1 MKIKL
6 ILNLVA
12 KLMGVE
18 AVAMLPSLVVSLRYG
33 DGDWLAFVQT
43 IVLMAVIAVPVAR
56 LTRKVDRNLSARE
69 GMSIVALTWII
80 ISFFGALPFVFS
92 GAIPNLEDA
101 VFESVSG
108 FTTTG
113 ASVMPILEGMPRGVM
128 FWRSF
133 THWIGGMGVLVLAL
147 AVLPSLTGRTAH
159 LLRAESPG
167 PSLSRLVPK
176 LGETA
181 KILYGIYG
189 AMTLVLVV
197 LLMLGGMGI
206 YDALIH
212 AFGTAGTGGFS
223 NRGLSV
229 GAYQSPW
236 IDMVITV
243 FMILFGINFS
253 VHYRVLSGSWRD
265 AFRDEELRAFLIMV
279 VLAMVLVV
287 INILPL
293 YQGDMWAAIRY
304 GSFQVSSIVSTTGYA
319 TADFNLWPEFSRLIF
334 VVLMLVGSCAGST
347 AGGIKMVRIVML
359 SKGTRRQ
366 IMHLLHP
373 RRVQVVKIDGKPMDD
388 GMLSQVAIFFFLYLT
403 ILFLGTLLVSLEN
416 SYDLETNLTATL
428 SCLSNIGPGLGAVGP
443 MGNFSSYNWFSKM
456 VLSLCMLAGRLEI
469 FPLMVLLSPAVWR
482 RQG

>member
-18 AVAMLPSLVVSLRYG
+18 AVSMLPSLAVSLRYG
-33 DGDWLAFVQT
+33 DGDWLAFVLT
-43 IVLMAVIAVPVAR
+43 IALMGVIALPVVW
-56 LTRKVDRNLSARE
+56 LTRKVDRNLNARE
-69 GMSIVALTWII
+69 GMSVVALTWII

-92 GAIPNLEDA
+92 GIIPNVVDA
-101 VFESVSG
+101 FFESVSG

-113 ASVMPILEGMPRGVM
+113 ASIMPVVDGMPRGVM

-147 AVLPSLTGRTAH
+147 AILPSLTGRTAH
-159 LLRAESPG
+159 LVRAESPG

-181 KILYGIYG
+181 KILYLIYG
-189 AMTLVLVV
+189 AMTLVLIV
-197 LLMLGGMGI
+197 LLVLGGMTV
-206 YDALIH
+206 YDAMIH

-236 IDMVITV
+236 IDSVITI
-243 FMILFGINFS
+243 FMVLFGINFA
-253 VHYRVLSGSWRD
+253 VHYRVLSGGWRD
-265 AFRDEELRAFLIMV
+265 ALRDEELRAYIIMV
-279 VLAMVLVV
+279 LLAMGLVTV
-287 INILPL
+287 NILPL
-293 YQGDMWAAIRY
+293 YQGDVLSAWRY
-304 GSFQVSSIVSTTGYA
+304 GSFQVSSIVSTTGFA

-366 IMHLLHP
+366 IMQLLHP
-373 RRVQVVKIDGKPMDD
+373 RRVQVVKMDGKPVDD

-403 ILFLGTLLVSLEN
+403 ILFLGTLLVSLQN
-416 SYDLETNLTATL
+416 LYDIETNLTATL

-443 MGNFSSYNWFSKM
+443 LGNFSSYNWFSKII
-456 VLSLCMLAGRLEI
+456 LSLCMLAGRLEI
-469 FPLMVLLSPAVWR
+469 FPLMVLFSPAVWR
-482 RQG
+482 KQA